1 MGPSLTGE
9 EGVVPNGT
17 QGEGSGERRRG
28 EERREES
35 EERTKR
41 TTEPET
47 ASPLPSKRHNLP

>member
-17 QGEGSGERRRG
+17 QEEGSGERRVT
-28 EERREES
+28 
-35 EERTKR
+35 RTKR

>member
-28 EERREES
+28 GEERGE
-35 EERTKR
+35 
-41 TTEPET
+41 
-47 ASPLPSKRHNLP
+47 

>member
-28 EERREES
+28 GEES

>member
-17 QGEGSGERRRG
+17 QGERRG
-28 EERREES
+28 EEES

>member
-17 QGEGSGERRRG
+17 QEEG
-28 EERREES
+28 ERREES

-41 TTEPET
+41 TTEPEI